1 MMTQTVET
9 ENNNIIMRF
18 SQCFLWFLENLK
30 IKISM
35 LDPEI
40 LEKVIYYMQYIILC
54 SMSKLERYLLPQ
66 ISANFNCSDII
77 CDRYSQDDENRRG
90 GPGDMRG
97 GAQLQQQDMRG
108 PRPQFDH
115 RGPPPG
121 WRGGRPPFNPRG
133 PPPRGWNPR
142 EQGPR

>member
-1 MMTQTVET
+1 M
-9 ENNNIIMRF
+9 
-18 SQCFLWFLENLK
+18 
-30 IKISM
+30 
-35 LDPEI
+35 
-40 LEKVIYYMQYIILC
+40 IYYMRYIILC
-54 SMSKLERYLLPQ
+54 SISKFEHYLLPQ
-66 ISANFNCSDII
+66 ISANFYCSDII

-90 GPGDMRG
+90 GPGDLRG

>member
-1 MMTQTVET
+1 
-9 ENNNIIMRF
+9 
-18 SQCFLWFLENLK
+18 
-30 IKISM
+30 
-35 LDPEI
+35 
-40 LEKVIYYMQYIILC
+40 
-54 SMSKLERYLLPQ
+54 
-66 ISANFNCSDII
+66 
-77 CDRYSQDDENRRG
+77 
-90 GPGDMRG
+90 MRG
-97 GAQLQQQDMRG
+97 GAQLQQPDMRG